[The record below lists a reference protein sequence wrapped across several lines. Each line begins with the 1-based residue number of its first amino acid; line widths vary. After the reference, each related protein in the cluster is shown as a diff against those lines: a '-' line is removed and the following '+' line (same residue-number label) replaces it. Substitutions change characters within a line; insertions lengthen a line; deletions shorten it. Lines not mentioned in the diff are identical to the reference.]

1 MKVTSTGHAGLL
13 VETRGGTTILC
24 DPWRSPAYFASW
36 FVFPDNSDVDF
47 AAIRPDLLYV
57 SHLHRDHFD
66 PDLLRRDI
74 PKSTP
79 VLLPDYPTDDLR
91 SALEALG
98 FRSFIPAENGVPFSV
113 DGLRLMITAL
123 TSPADGP
130 IGDSALSIDDGEVRI
145 LNQNDAHPPS
155 PERLR
160 DFGDYDGH
168 FLQYSGAIWYPIV
181 YEYPARSKAILA
193 RDKRA
198 NGMVRA
204 RGFIEAVG
212 ARFVFPDSGPAAFL
226 DPELY
231 PYNDFERS
239 DDNIF
244 PDQRAFID
252 YLNGCG
258 VANARL
264 LIPRS
269 CAELTP
275 RGCRITHPV
284 PEAEVERIF
293 TEKRA
298 YLDAYAGR
306 ERARIEREMSELPRY
321 EGDLVAALAEWWE
334 PLLELAD
341 HIREGIDAVLLLDL
355 GEEKIA
361 VDFRAGRV
369 RRWDGERARYR
380 FTVARRLVEALVARH
395 ETDWVNSLFLSLR
408 FSAYRRGQYNEYL
421 YSWFKCLSRER
432 LSFVEGWYAER
443 DHPDDLVRIG
453 DYLVQRRCPHLKSD
467 LTRFGS
473 LRQGRVLQCSMHGWR
488 WDLET
493 GRCLTATGH
502 PITALRAA
510 EPTPAR

>member
-1 MKVTSTGHAGLL
+1 MKLTSTGHAGILI
-13 VETRGGTTILC
+13 ETRAGTTILC

-47 AAIRPDLLYV
+47 AAIQPDLLYI

-66 PDLLRRDI
+66 ASLLRRDI
-74 PKSTP
+74 PKTTP
-79 VLLPDYPTDDLR
+79 ILLPDYPTDDLQ

-98 FRSFIPAENGVPFSV
+98 FHVFIPSHNGVPFSV

-130 IGDSALSIDDGEVRI
+130 IGDSALSVDDGEVRI

-160 DFGDYDGH
+160 EFGDYDGH
-168 FLQYSGAIWYPIV
+168 LLQFSGAIWYPIV

-193 RDKRA
+193 RNKRR

-204 RGFIEAVG
+204 RSFIEAVE
-212 ARFVFPDSGPAAFL
+212 ARFVFPNSGPPAFL
-226 DPELY
+226 DPGLY
-231 PYNDFERS
+231 AHNDFERS

-244 PDQRAFID
+244 PDQRVFID
-252 YLNGCG
+252 YLNRCG

-264 LIPRS
+264 LIPGS
-269 CAELTP
+269 SAELTP
-275 RGCRITHPV
+275 RGCRITHPL
-284 PEAEVERIF
+284 PDAEVERIF
-293 TEKRA
+293 TAKRP
-298 YLDAYAGR
+298 YLEAYAAR
-306 ERARIEREMSELPRY
+306 QRARVERELRDLPGY
-321 EGDLVAALAEWWE
+321 GGDLVEALAEWWE

-341 HIREGIDAVLLLDL
+341 HIRAGIDAVLLLDL
-355 GEEKIA
+355 GEEQIA
-361 VDFRAGRV
+361 VDFPAGKV
-369 RRWDGERARYR
+369 RRWEGERARYR
-380 FTVARRLVEALVARH
+380 FTIRRRLVEALVARH

-408 FSAYRRGQYNEYL
+408 FSAYRKGPYNEYI
-421 YSWFKCLSRER
+421 YSWFKCLSKER

-443 DHPDDLVRIG
+443 DNPDDLVQIG

-467 LTRFGS
+467 LIHFGS
-473 LRQGRVLQCSMHGWR
+473 LGKDGVLQCGMHGWR
-488 WDLET
+488 WDLKT

-502 PITALRAA
+502 PITAMRVA
-510 EPTPAR
+510 EAQPAG